1 MCHRYELNRV
11 MKQCQRNVFQ
21 PVSQSGDIFSDGAH
35 SSSYPLCKLT
45 GTSLRRSSLCTFST
59 ALKDELTGIFYRES
73 TEGNVGLLF
82 NFGYQPLI

>member
-1 MCHRYELNRV
+1 MCHGYELNRV
-11 MKQCQRNVFQ
+11 MKQF
-21 PVSQSGDIFSDGAH
+21 SQSGDIFSDGSH
-35 SSSYPLCKLT
+35 SSSYPLCKVT

-59 ALKDELTGIFYRES
+59 SPEDEITRIFYRES